1 MSFTVPPRVR
11 RTPRASSNGSSSHA
25 NWRSGEISWFHG
37 VFGAGTSPVG
47 SALTHVRASS
57 AQLACLPSRR
67 GRAQQARCVR
77 ERRGGR
83 AGTVRQCVLEKPQR
97 PRKRLR
103 LPRHRW
109 CRRALA
115 LRIDAVQ
122 DVHQGYGG
130 DAVHHRVMQAH
141 QEDRVAALMALD
153 DRDSPERMISVKPL
167 TEQLPDEGR
176 EHAIVAGRGHRDL
189 FDMAIEVEVG
199 VVLPR
204 RIGEAQGRGY
214 HALAIARQQMQ
225 PGSEQLDELIARE
238 VPLVDHA
245 LADVHWLV
253 APLPVQEDRIVEA
266 QASVRGVVGDGR

>member
-1 MSFTVPPRVR
+1 M
-11 RTPRASSNGSSSHA
+11 
-25 NWRSGEISWFHG
+25 
-37 VFGAGTSPVG
+37 
-47 SALTHVRASS
+47 
-57 AQLACLPSRR
+57 
-67 GRAQQARCVR
+67 
-77 ERRGGR
+77 
-83 AGTVRQCVLEKPQR
+83 
-97 PRKRLR
+97 
-103 LPRHRW
+103 
-109 CRRALA
+109 
-115 LRIDAVQ
+115 Q

-130 DAVHHRVMQAH
+130 DAVHHRVMQPH

-153 DRDSPERMISVKPL
+153 DRDPPERMVSVKPL

-176 EHAIVAGRGHRDL
+176 EHAVVARRGHRDL

-204 RIGEAQGRGY
+204 RIREAQGRGY
-214 HALAIARQQMQ
+214 HALAIAREQVQ

-266 QASVRGVVGDGR
+266 QAPVRGVVGDGRSSFRVHPLSEAGTGLRVSRFHACSAWCEPRMAPPVAVADATRAKVVALGGIRGNGMGRVP